1 MTFKFTDPSQKKPPA
16 GYELYLDVS
25 TQCTDIKTLKA
36 KDPLL
41 PGSWTQFIKFPE
53 TLSARVV
60 AEIKPSPVLDVL
72 IPTSSIQPVETVP
85 VTFAE
90 IAPDPTPQV
99 AVVDQQ
105 QNIVPVI
112 ELSESI
118 IPITQIAKQE
128 ESVEKQFNPPPV

>member
-25 TQCTDIKTLKA
+25 TQCTDIKTLKG

-60 AEIKPSPVLDVL
+60 AEAKASL
-72 IPTSSIQPVETVP
+72 VP
-85 VTFAE
+85 DAT
-90 IAPDPTPQV
+90 IALK
-99 AVVDQQ
+99 
-105 QNIVPVI
+105 
-112 ELSESI
+112 E
-118 IPITQIAKQE
+118 
-128 ESVEKQFNPPPV
+128 